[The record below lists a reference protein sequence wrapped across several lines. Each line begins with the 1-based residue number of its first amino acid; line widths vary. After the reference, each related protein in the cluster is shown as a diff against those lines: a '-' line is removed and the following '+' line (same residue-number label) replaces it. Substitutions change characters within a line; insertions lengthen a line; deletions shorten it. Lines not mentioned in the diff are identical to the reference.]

1 MSTGFHVA
9 SGREDP
15 ISHTRRPIVTGT
27 SVVAVKYDGGVL
39 MAADTLGS
47 YGSLSRFTDVR
58 RLLTTGPYTLVGAGG
73 DYSDLQAIDRFLN
86 KLDVRESFNGDGLNH
101 TPKELFNRLTRLLYF
116 RRTKMDP
123 LWNTLVIAGHD
134 GKETF
139 LGTTDMIG
147 TSYECDFVA
156 TGFGMHLAM
165 PILRK
170 RWTEG
175 MSKEDAQKLLEDCMK
190 VCFYRDCRTINR
202 ITFGSATAGG
212 PVVEE
217 PVALETEW
225 NYKTFIN
232 PSD

>member
-1 MSTGFHVA
+1 
-9 SGREDP
+9 
-15 ISHTRRPIVTGT
+15 
-27 SVVAVKYDGGVL
+27 

-58 RLLTTGPYTLVGAGG
+58 RLLKTGPYTLVGAGG
-73 DYSDLQAIDRFLN
+73 DYSDLQAIDRFLS
-86 KLDVRESFNGDGLNH
+86 KMDVRESFCGDGLNH

-116 RRTKMDP
+116 RRTKMNP
-123 LWNTLVIAGHD
+123 LWNSLVIAGHD
-134 GKETF
+134 GNDTF

-170 RWTEG
+170 RWTPG
-175 MSKEDAQKLLEDCMK
+175 MSKEDAQTLLTDCMK

-212 PVVEE
+212 PKVEE
-217 PVALETEW
+217 PVSLDTEW
-225 NYKTFIN
+225 GYKTFVN